1 MELLAALFD
10 LAIHLDQHLGALVA
24 EHGVWVYALLFVTGA
39 LAAAGNL
46 DIGLVMGV
54 LIAATLTGDNVN
66 YFIGRRVGPR
76 VFH

>member
-1 MELLAALFD
+1 
-10 LAIHLDQHLGALVA
+10 
-24 EHGVWVYALLFVTGA
+24 
-39 LAAAGNL
+39 
-46 DIGLVMGV
+46 V